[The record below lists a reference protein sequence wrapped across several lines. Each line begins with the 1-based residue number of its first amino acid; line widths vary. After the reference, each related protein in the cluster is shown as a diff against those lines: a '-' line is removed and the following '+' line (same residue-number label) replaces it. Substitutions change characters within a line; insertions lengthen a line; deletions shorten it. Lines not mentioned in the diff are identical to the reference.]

1 LSSLNIKANDSSEYA
16 VVSLEGRIDS
26 TNSDQ
31 FEKDLFAIT
40 AASQKDISFDA
51 EKLEYIS
58 SAGLRV
64 LLKLQKTKSR
74 PISVFNVSRDVYD
87 IFETTGFTQLFD
99 IKKQYREISV
109 DGCEIIGKGYYGTVY
124 RLDEDTVVKKYESP
138 EAISIIENEKRLAR
152 LAFVAGIPTAIS
164 FDIVKIGNS
173 YGSVFELL
181 KAKTFHDLIKEKPNE
196 IDSII
201 SDYTEL
207 IKKVHSISM
216 EPGTLPSCKE
226 MFLNKLEN
234 IRSIISEK
242 LYEGMKNFY
251 TELPE
256 DNHVVHGD
264 IQMKNVML
272 SGDEPMLIDMDTLSQ
287 GLPLFDFGGLYL
299 AYIAFTEDDPN
310 NSMEFFGIDT
320 ELCNSIFNKVFDK
333 YYKDI
338 DESERKE
345 ILTKIRVIGYT
356 SFLNMLESR
365 KDNELAALQIKHT
378 IEYLESVF
386 C

>member
-1 LSSLNIKANDSSEYA
+1 MSSLNIKANDSSEYA

-31 FEKDLFAIT
+31 FEKDLFAIA

-164 FDIVKIGNS
+164 FDIVKIQ
-173 YGSVFELL
+173 YQL
-181 KAKTFHDLIKEKPNE
+181 FHYHWN
-196 IDSII
+196 
-201 SDYTEL
+201 Y
-207 IKKVHSISM
+207 M
-216 EPGTLPSCKE
+216 QC
-226 MFLNKLEN
+226 
-234 IRSIISEK
+234 
-242 LYEGMKNFY
+242 
-251 TELPE
+251 
-256 DNHVVHGD
+256 
-264 IQMKNVML
+264 
-272 SGDEPMLIDMDTLSQ
+272 
-287 GLPLFDFGGLYL
+287 
-299 AYIAFTEDDPN
+299 
-310 NSMEFFGIDT
+310 
-320 ELCNSIFNKVFDK
+320 
-333 YYKDI
+333 
-338 DESERKE
+338 
-345 ILTKIRVIGYT
+345 
-356 SFLNMLESR
+356 
-365 KDNELAALQIKHT
+365 
-378 IEYLESVF
+378 EYLYQ
-386 C
+386 

>member
-1 LSSLNIKANDSSEYA
+1 MSSLNIKANDSSEYA

-31 FEKDLFAIT
+31 FEKDLFAIA
-40 AASQKDISFDA
+40 AASQKDVSFDA

-64 LLKLQKTKSR
+64 LLKLQKTKSK

-242 LYEGMKNFY
+242 LYEGMKYFY

-333 YYKDI
+333 YYKDN

-378 IEYLESVF
+378 IEYLESIF

>member
-1 LSSLNIKANDSSEYA
+1 MSSLNIKANDSSEYT

-26 TNSDQ
+26 TNADQ
-31 FEKDLFAIT
+31 FEKDLFAIA
-40 AASQKDISFDA
+40 AASQKDVSFDA

-226 MFLNKLEN
+226 MFLNKLVN

-251 TELPE
+251 IELPE

-345 ILTKIRVIGYT
+345 ILTKIKVIGYT

-365 KDNELAALQIKHT
+365 KEEELAALQIKHT